1 MPPLLLF
8 DIDLTLIATSG
19 AGRTALDRAFEQVI
33 AIPDA
38 TSGVSFDGRTDRA
51 IILEVLARHAKS
63 TDHFDHVRSA
73 FLQALPHA
81 LAEKGGEI
89 LPGVEPLLDALAAE
103 LPAIGLATGNF
114 REGARHK
121 LTHFGLWER
130 FAAGGFGDH
139 HTERVDVIRTGIQA
153 LANAIGVDPNPADAV
168 VIGDTP
174 LDVAAALAAGARP
187 IGVATGRFTQAQ
199 LAAAGA
205 VAVLPSLHPLD
216 RAFAVLLDHTP

>member
-33 AIPDA
+33 SIPNA
-38 TSGVSFDGRTDRA
+38 TAGVSFDGRTDRA
-51 IILEVLARHAKS
+51 IILEVLARHAKP
-63 TDHFDHVRSA
+63 TDYFDHIRNA
-73 FLQALPHA
+73 FLKTLPQA

-89 LPGVEPLLDALAAE
+89 LPGVEPLLDTLAAE

-121 LTHFGLWER
+121 LTHFGLWQR

-153 LANAIGVDPNPADAV
+153 LANVLGVDPNPAHAV

-174 LDVAAALAAGARP
+174 LDIAAALAAGARP

-199 LAAAGA
+199 LVAAGA
-205 VAVLPSLHPLD
+205 AAVLPSLHPLD
-216 RAFAVLLDHTP
+216 RALAVLLDRAP